1 MLWCYN
7 KTLRGRLFIA
17 LFVALKGFSS
27 IMLKKRLARLRGRI
41 YSQGLDGL
49 IVSLPAH
56 RRYLSGFTPDDGQ
69 WGETSGWLFI
79 TAYHAVLLTD
89 FRYELSAREQAPLF
103 EVIMHRQGMAN
114 ALKPLLEEIRLE
126 RLGIEADAMLV
137 AHRERLARELGV
149 DLELVSTMGLV
160 SALRVCKD
168 PYELEAIQASLGIME
183 QVLGNVMESD
193 IVGKTE
199 RELALAI
206 TRAVEDAGAD
216 GAAFDPIV
224 ASGPNGAE
232 PHAEPGQRV
241 ISAGEPVI
249 FDVGAKSQGYCSDI
263 SRTVVAGGLEEADER
278 FREVYATVR
287 KAQLKAIA
295 EIKPGMTCAEAD
307 ATSRKVIEDAGYGER
322 FGHSLGHGVGL
333 ATHEAPSVGPN
344 SMEILKPGMVF
355 TVEPGIYLPGWGG
368 VRLEEMVALT
378 EDGCQLLNTLD
389 GFYDLP

>member
-1 MLWCYN
+1 
-7 KTLRGRLFIA
+7 
-17 LFVALKGFSS
+17 
-27 IMLKKRLARLRGRI
+27 MLKNRLARLRSRI
-41 YSQGLDGL
+41 SSYGLDGL
-49 IVSLPAH
+49 IISLPAH

-69 WGETSGWLFI
+69 WGETSGWLLI
-79 TAYHAVLLTD
+79 TACHAALLTD
-89 FRYELSAREQAPLF
+89 FRYELTAREQAPLF
-103 EVIMHRQGMAN
+103 QVILHRQGMAK
-114 ALKPLLEEIRLE
+114 ALKPLLEESRIR

-137 AHRERLARELGV
+137 LHQERLARELGN
-149 DLELVSTMGLV
+149 DLELVSTLDLV
-160 SALRVCKD
+160 SALRVRKD
-168 PYELEAIQASLGIME
+168 PYELEALRDSLGLME
-183 QVLGNVMESD
+183 QVLGSVLESD

-216 GAAFDPIV
+216 GAAFEPIV

-249 FDVGAKSQGYCSDI
+249 FDVGAKKDGYCSDI
-263 SRTVVAGGLEEADER
+263 SRTMVAGGLEKADER
-278 FREVYATVR
+278 FREVYSTVR

-295 EIKPGMTCAEAD
+295 EIKPGMTCLEAD
-307 ATSRKVIEDAGYGER
+307 AIARKVIDEAGYGER

-344 SMEILKPGMVF
+344 SSEILEPGMVF

-368 VRLEEMVALT
+368 VRLEEMVVLT
-378 EDGCQLLNTLD
+378 DEGCQILNILD
-389 GFYDLP
+389 SFYNLP

>member
-1 MLWCYN
+1 
-7 KTLRGRLFIA
+7 
-17 LFVALKGFSS
+17 
-27 IMLKKRLARLRGRI
+27 MLKKRLAGLRRRI
-41 YSQGLDGL
+41 SSQGLDGL

-56 RRYLSGFTPDDGQ
+56 RRYLSGFAPDDGQ
-69 WGETSGWLFI
+69 WGETSGWLLI
-79 TAYHAVLLTD
+79 TACEAALLTD
-89 FRYELSAREQAPLF
+89 FRYELTAREQAPLF
-103 EVIMHRQGMAN
+103 KVVIHRQGMGK
-114 ALKPLLEEIRLE
+114 ALKPLLEESRIR

-137 AHRERLARELGV
+137 LHQERLARELRG

-168 PYELEAIQASLGIME
+168 PYELEAIRASLGIME
-183 QVLGNVMESD
+183 QVLGSVLDSD

-216 GAAFDPIV
+216 GPAFDPIV

-241 ISAGEPVI
+241 IAAGEPVI
-249 FDVGAKSQGYCSDI
+249 FDVGAKKDGYCSDI
-263 SRTVVAGGLEEADER
+263 SRTVLAGGLDRADDR
-278 FREVYATVR
+278 FREVYSTVR
-287 KAQLKAIA
+287 QAQLKAIA
-295 EIKPGMTCAEAD
+295 EIKPGMTGAEAD
-307 ATSRKVIEDAGYGER
+307 AIARQVIEDAGYGDR

-344 SMEILKPGMVF
+344 SAEILMPGMVF

-368 VRLEEMVALT
+368 VRLEEMVVLT
-378 EDGCQLLNTLD
+378 ESGCELLNRLD
-389 GFYDLP
+389 GFYEFS